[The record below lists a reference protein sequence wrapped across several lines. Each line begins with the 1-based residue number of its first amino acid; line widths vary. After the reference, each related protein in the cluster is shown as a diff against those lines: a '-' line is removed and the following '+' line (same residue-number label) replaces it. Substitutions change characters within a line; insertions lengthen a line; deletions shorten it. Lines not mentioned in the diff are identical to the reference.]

1 MSELI
6 SSENKYSDNKKSYYS
21 LSYVFKDDPDDAYT
35 IVDIIREKEFYNLL
49 FQLNTDIIKEYKVAN
64 DNNDY
69 KEHVMVTI
77 DIGNDDPNGGDI
89 FDEGEEIK
97 LKMDTNTIIESKEV
111 AIIKSL
117 VDCNNTDNE
126 DSVVVIDDVTINFN
140 RSKGI
145 VKLDIKYSV
154 DYETFEYMKE
164 FINMF
169 IKKLFHRLITYFDE
183 SLAA

>member
-1 MSELI
+1 MSELV

-21 LSYVFKDDPDDAYT
+21 LSYNFKDDPDDTYT
-35 IVDIIREKEFYNLL
+35 IIDIIREKEFYNLL
-49 FQLNTDIIKEYKVAN
+49 FQLNTDIIKEYSIAN
-64 DNNDY
+64 ENNDY
-69 KEHVMVTI
+69 NEHVMVTI

-97 LKMDTNTIIESKEV
+97 LKMATDTTIESKEV
-111 AIIKSL
+111 AVIKSL
-117 VDCNNTDNE
+117 IGCNNIDSE
-126 DSVVVIDDVTINFN
+126 ESVVVIDDVTINFIRN
-140 RSKGI
+140 KGV